1 MKDRFLLSY
10 DSIAFLFQIHECAP
24 IHENKRK
31 GLFIFFDVSVLPNGQ
46 CVFKKVPNHISLP
59 EM

>member
-10 DSIAFLFQIHECAP
+10 DLIAFSFQMHDYSHIHES
-24 IHENKRK
+24 KRK
-31 GLFIFFDVSVLPNGQ
+31 RLFIFFDVSVSPIRH

>member
-10 DSIAFLFQIHECAP
+10 DSIAFLFQMHEYPP

-31 GLFIFFDVSVLPNGQ
+31 GLFIFFDVSVLPN
-46 CVFKKVPNHISLP
+46 
-59 EM
+59 

>member
-10 DSIAFLFQIHECAP
+10 DSIAFLFQMHDYAP

-31 GLFIFFDVSVLPNGQ
+31 GLFIFFDVSVLP
-46 CVFKKVPNHISLP
+46 S
-59 EM
+59 

>member
-10 DSIAFLFQIHECAP
+10 DSIAFLFQMHEYSP

-31 GLFIFFDVSVLPNGQ
+31 GLFIFFDVSVLPN
-46 CVFKKVPNHISLP
+46 
-59 EM
+59 